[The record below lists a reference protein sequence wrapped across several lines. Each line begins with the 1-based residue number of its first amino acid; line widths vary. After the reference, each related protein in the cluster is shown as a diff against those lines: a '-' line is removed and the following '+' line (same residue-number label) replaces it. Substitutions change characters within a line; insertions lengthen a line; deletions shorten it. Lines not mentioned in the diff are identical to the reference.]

1 MSLTKMVKSW
11 VLSLLYMTKKNGVL
25 IPETILRGIIS
36 GSMKDIIT
44 RVIDI
49 LVLDGGKT
57 ICKQT
62 QHL

>member
-44 RVIDI
+44 RMIDI
-49 LVLDGGKT
+49 
-57 ICKQT
+57 
-62 QHL
+62 